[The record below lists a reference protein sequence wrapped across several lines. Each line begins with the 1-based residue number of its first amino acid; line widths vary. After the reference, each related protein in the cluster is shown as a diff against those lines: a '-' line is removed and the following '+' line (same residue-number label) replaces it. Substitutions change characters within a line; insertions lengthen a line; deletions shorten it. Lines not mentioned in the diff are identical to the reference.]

1 MASNVSKGGKTASVS
16 ARIPVEVAQKLQAEA
31 EAQDRTVSWVVSKI
45 LQQWAEKK
53 E

>member
-1 MASNVSKGGKTASVS
+1 MASNVSKGGQTASVS

-31 EAQDRTVSWVVSKI
+31 DAQERSVSWMVSKI

-53 E
+53 K